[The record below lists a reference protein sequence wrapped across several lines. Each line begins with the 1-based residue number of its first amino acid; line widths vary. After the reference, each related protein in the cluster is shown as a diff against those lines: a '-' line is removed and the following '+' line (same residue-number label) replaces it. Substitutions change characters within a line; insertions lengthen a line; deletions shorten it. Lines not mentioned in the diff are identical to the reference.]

1 MQENNVQLYD
11 FLLPDGY
18 PLAKIKYLKRKH
30 TGGVVNAK
38 GNTYEEKYLVAQ
50 ILCRMGESPTTSND
64 AVFYPQVNN
73 RAVDDLVIQE
83 ANMHLT
89 YHQLKEAQKLSWT
102 DGGKTNTILD
112 DFKDQEAMSNT
123 LGEDY
128 ELKIVASN
136 PECEILSNAVPTD
149 LKHTSIEHFP
159 NSTYYELAQQNH
171 YYVEGL
177 NKILPE
183 EATLDQRIN
192 VCKIIVGH
200 IGIEE
205 RNPIRLLDVRNS
217 LIDYKEIFT
226 VAKITSESSP
236 YLPECLMSISEGNIK
251 QAKYTVLDKR
261 MDIEMQLVNG
271 AKLTYSCELTQEIE
285 EKLLSNHH
293 QSPLIL
299 KS

>member
-11 FLLPDGY
+11 FKLPDKY
-18 PLAKIKYLKRKH
+18 PLAKRQYLKRKH

-50 ILCRMGESPTTSND
+50 ILCRMGDSPTTSDD

-83 ANMHLT
+83 ANKHLT
-89 YHQLKEAQKLSWT
+89 YHQLKDSQKLQWS

-112 DFKDQEAMSNT
+112 DFKDQETISNT

-128 ELKIVASN
+128 ELKIVVSN
-136 PECEILSNAVPTD
+136 PECEILSNAVPTE

-177 NKILPE
+177 NKILPKD
-183 EATLDQRIN
+183 ATLDQRIN

-205 RNPIRLLDVRNS
+205 RNPITILDVWNS
-217 LIDYKEIFT
+217 LNHNKEVFT
-226 VAKITSESSP
+226 VAKITSETST
-236 YLPECLMSISEGNIK
+236 YLPECLMSISKGNIK

-261 MDIEMQLVNG
+261 MDVEMQLING

-285 EKLLSNHH
+285 EKLFSNQH
-293 QSPLIL
+293 QSQLIL

>member
-1 MQENNVQLYD
+1 MQENSVQFYD
-11 FLLPDGY
+11 FQLPEGY
-18 PLAKIKYLKRKH
+18 PLNKIKYLQHKH

-50 ILCRMGESPTTSND
+50 ILCRMGESPATT
-64 AVFYPQVNN
+64 AETVFYPQVAK
-73 RAVDDLVIQE
+73 RAVDDLVIQD

-89 YHQLKEAQKLSWT
+89 YHQLKESQSLSWS

-112 DFKDQEAMSNT
+112 DFRDQENISNL

-136 PECEILSNAVPTD
+136 PECEILSNEVPAD
-149 LKHTSIEHFP
+149 LEHTSLEHFP
-159 NSTYYELAQQNH
+159 NSTYYELAQENH

-177 NKILPE
+177 NRILPE
-183 EATLDQRIN
+183 DATLDQRIN

-217 LIDYKEIFT
+217 LIDCNEIFT

-236 YLPECLMSISEGNIK
+236 YLPECLMSISEGTIK

-261 MDIEMQLVNG
+261 MDVEMQLVNG

>member
-1 MQENNVQLYD
+1 MQENNIQLYD
-11 FLLPDGY
+11 FQLPDEY

-50 ILCRMGESPTTSND
+50 ILCRMGENPATAD
-64 AVFYPQVNN
+64 VAVFYPQVAN

-89 YHQLKEAQKLSWT
+89 YHQLKESQTLSWS

-112 DFKDQEAMSNT
+112 DFKDQETISNA
-123 LGEDY
+123 LGEDF

-136 PECEILSNAVPTD
+136 PECEILTNAVPSD
-149 LKHTSIEHFP
+149 LDHTSIEHFP

-183 EATLDQRIN
+183 DATLDQRIN
-192 VCKIIVGH
+192 VCKIIIGH
-200 IGIEE
+200 IGIKE
-205 RNPIRLLDVRNS
+205 RNPITISDVWNS
-217 LIDYKEIFT
+217 LNDYKEMFT

-236 YLPECLMSISEGNIK
+236 YLPEYLMSISGGNIK
-251 QAKYTVLDKR
+251 QAKYTVQDKR
-261 MDIEMQLVNG
+261 MDVEMQLING

-285 EKLLSNHH
+285 EKLLSNKR
-293 QSPLIL
+293 QSSLML